1 MGSVTPRRPAELYG
15 VRSRIPKRDRLLHPA
30 PGSSHHAGPVD
41 VYGHR
46 VQQKRWQEIT
56 EWPLTVAAVIF
67 LVAYAW
73 EVLGH
78 LTGATAA
85 IADAVINATWV
96 LFVLDYLIKLFL
108 AERRGRWFVTHL
120 FDVTVVALPILR
132 PLRLLRLVTLV
143 SILQRRAGAA
153 FRGRV
158 ILFAASSTALLL
170 FVASLA
176 VLDAERDADGT
187 LITTFHQA
195 LWWAFVTITTV
206 GYGDLYPVTGTG
218 RFIAAGIM
226 LGGIALIG
234 VVTATLASYIVER
247 VTQHDENTDKRIQ
260 EQVRELSDQIRQ
272 LREELRER
280 DATRLPRTEH
290 GTTTPDTG
298 SPGIGRDPSDATS
311 SRHEAQR

>member
-1 MGSVTPRRPAELYG
+1 V
-15 VRSRIPKRDRLLHPA
+15 K
-30 PGSSHHAGPVD
+30 
-41 VYGHR
+41 
-46 VQQKRWQEIT
+46 QKRWQEIT
-56 EWPLTVAAVIF
+56 EWPLTVAAVVF
-67 LVAYAW
+67 LASYAW
-73 EVLGH
+73 EVLGQ

-85 IADAVINATWV
+85 IAEVLINTTWV
-96 LFVLDYLIKLFL
+96 LFVLDYLTNLLL

-120 FDVTVVALPILR
+120 FDFIVVALPILR

-176 VLDAERDADGT
+176 MLDAERSAPGA
-187 LITTFHQA
+187 LITTFPQA

-206 GYGDLYPVTGTG
+206 GYGDLFPVTGTG

-247 VTQHDENTDKRIQ
+247 VTQQDETTDKRTQ
-260 EQVRELSDQIRQ
+260 EQVRELTDEIRQ
-272 LREELRER
+272 LREELRQH
-280 DATRLPRTEH
+280 DTTRPPRSEH
-290 GTTTPDTG
+290 GTAAPETG
-298 SPGIGRDPSDATS
+298 SPGIGRGPSDAT
-311 SRHEAQR
+311 

>member
-1 MGSVTPRRPAELYG
+1 M
-15 VRSRIPKRDRLLHPA
+15 
-30 PGSSHHAGPVD
+30 
-41 VYGHR
+41 
-46 VQQKRWQEIT
+46 
-56 EWPLTVAAVIF
+56 AAVIF
-67 LVAYAW
+67 LIAYAW

-78 LTGATAA
+78 LTGTAA
-85 IADAVINATWV
+85 ALAETVITLTWA
-96 LFVLDYLIKLFL
+96 LFVLDYLITLLL
-108 AERRGRWFVTHL
+108 AERRGRWFITHL
-120 FDVTVVALPILR
+120 FDFIVVALPILR

-176 VLDAERDADGT
+176 MLDAERGSPGA
-187 LITTFHQA
+187 LITTFPQA

-206 GYGDLYPVTGTG
+206 GYGDLYPVTETG

-247 VTQHDENTDKRIQ
+247 VTQHDEYSESRIHQ
-260 EQVRELSDQIRQ
+260 QVRDLADEIRQ
-272 LREELRER
+272 LRAELREN
-280 DATRLPRTEH
+280 TETAPLRREI
-290 GTTTPDTG
+290 GTTAPDEKA
-298 SPGIGRDPSDATS
+298 PW
-311 SRHEAQR
+311 

>member
-1 MGSVTPRRPAELYG
+1 M
-15 VRSRIPKRDRLLHPA
+15 
-30 PGSSHHAGPVD
+30 
-41 VYGHR
+41 
-46 VQQKRWQEIT
+46 
-56 EWPLTVAAVIF
+56 AAVIF
-67 LVAYAW
+67 LIAYAW

-78 LTGATAA
+78 LTGTAA
-85 IADAVINATWV
+85 ALAEAVITLTWV
-96 LFVLDYLIKLFL
+96 LFVLDYLITLLL
-108 AERRGRWFVTHL
+108 AERRGRWFITHL
-120 FDVTVVALPILR
+120 FDFIVVALPILR

-176 VLDAERDADGT
+176 MLDAERESPGA
-187 LITTFHQA
+187 LITTFPQA

-247 VTQHDENTDKRIQ
+247 VTQHDEYSESRIHQ
-260 EQVRELSDQIRQ
+260 QVRDLADEIRQ
-272 LREELRER
+272 LRAELREN
-280 DATRLPRTEH
+280 TETAPLRSEI
-290 GTTTPDTG
+290 GTTAPDEKA
-298 SPGIGRDPSDATS
+298 PG
-311 SRHEAQR
+311 

>member
-1 MGSVTPRRPAELYG
+1 M
-15 VRSRIPKRDRLLHPA
+15 
-30 PGSSHHAGPVD
+30 
-41 VYGHR
+41 
-46 VQQKRWQEIT
+46 
-56 EWPLTVAAVIF
+56 AAVIF

-78 LTGATAA
+78 LTGTAA
-85 IADAVINATWV
+85 ALAETVITLTWV
-96 LFVLDYLIKLFL
+96 LFVLDYLITLLL
-108 AERRGRWFVTHL
+108 AERRGRWFITHL
-120 FDVTVVALPILR
+120 FDFIVVALPILR

-176 VLDAERDADGT
+176 MLDAERESPGA
-187 LITTFHQA
+187 LITTFPQA

-206 GYGDLYPVTGTG
+206 GYGDLYPVTETG

-247 VTQHDENTDKRIQ
+247 VTQHDEYSESRIH
-260 EQVRELSDQIRQ
+260 EQVRDLTDEIRQ
-272 LREELRER
+272 LRAELREN
-280 DATRLPRTEH
+280 TETAPLLSEI
-290 GTTTPDTG
+290 GTTAPDEKA
-298 SPGIGRDPSDATS
+298 P
-311 SRHEAQR
+311 E

>member
-1 MGSVTPRRPAELYG
+1 VN
-15 VRSRIPKRDRLLHPA
+15 
-30 PGSSHHAGPVD
+30 
-41 VYGHR
+41 
-46 VQQKRWQEIT
+46 QKRWQEIT
-56 EWPLTVAAVIF
+56 EWPLTVAAVLF

-78 LTGATAA
+78 LTGAAGA
-85 IADAVINATWV
+85 IAEVVINTTWV
-96 LFVLDYLIKLFL
+96 LFVLDYLTNLLL

-120 FDVTVVALPILR
+120 FDFIVVALPILR

-143 SILQRRAGAA
+143 SILQRHAGAA

-158 ILFAASSTALLL
+158 VLFAASSTALLL

-176 VLDAERDADGT
+176 MLDAERGAPGA
-187 LITTFHQA
+187 LITTFPQA

-247 VTQHDENTDKRIQ
+247 VTQQDETTDKRTQ
-260 EQVRELSDQIRQ
+260 EQVRNLTDEIRQ
-272 LREELRER
+272 LREELRQY
-280 DATRLPRTEH
+280 DTTRPRRSEH
-290 GTTTPDTG
+290 GTAALDPG
-298 SPGIGRDPSDATS
+298 LPGIGAAPLDAPQ
-311 SRHEAQR
+311 SRHEAK